1 MGEQITIPQSAV
13 GGSGATTFA
22 TITVASIEDTLG
34 GIPIGKINTTHTAI
48 QSYDLDSYEINVSLG
63 SHLGGTDNVRGG
75 GVNVLASE
83 NMYFD
88 VVHTLVPNVIYPK
101 TSLGSELFKTSTN
114 QPQGTANS
122 YSLANASQTIVL
134 NDNNFMVTSGIVAS
148 QINETNEMGSAK
160 SFKLEL
166 DMTTTSDFVSPVV
179 DVGSIG
185 ANTIMNRIDS
195 VSSSSDLA
203 TNTNY
208 ISSTEPEGDNNSAIY
223 CTRVVQLENPATQLK
238 VIFDGFKPAGTALG
252 EIKTYY
258 KLLKADNTLPTEELG
273 WTEFDTTN
281 VPDADSSKF
290 RSYEYD
296 ADNLEEFLGF
306 AIKIVMKSKDTTQP
320 CAIRAFRG
328 LALA

>member
-1 MGEQITIPQSAV
+1 
-13 GGSGATTFA
+13 
-22 TITVASIEDTLG
+22 
-34 GIPIGKINTTHTAI
+34 
-48 QSYDLDSYEINVSLG
+48 
-63 SHLGGTDNVRGG
+63 
-75 GVNVLASE
+75 
-83 NMYFD
+83 
-88 VVHTLVPNVIYPK
+88 
-101 TSLGSELFKTSTN
+101 
-114 QPQGTANS
+114 
-122 YSLANASQTIVL
+122 
-134 NDNNFMVTSGIVAS
+134 
-148 QINETNEMGSAK
+148 MGSAK

-195 VSSSSDLA
+195 VSSSGDVSTNA
-203 TNTNY
+203 TFVE
-208 ISSTEPEGDNNSAIY
+208 STEPEGDNNSAIY
-223 CTRVVQLENPATQLK
+223 CTRLIQLENPATQLK

-252 EIKTYY
+252 EIKTYF

-273 WTEFDTTN
+273 WTEFNTDN

-306 AIKIVMKSKDTTQP
+306 SVKIVMKSKDTTQP